1 MMRRRDRGIRWRVKA
16 HHDERGQAIVEMAL
30 VLPLMLVLI
39 VAIADVARAAWTNST
54 LATAAREGSRYA
66 IVHGAESDDPSGPG
80 SARFTAPDRDTGV
93 EAVVRA
99 KAVGVRDV
107 QVTVRWPDGNNGRG
121 SRVVVEASV
130 VFVPSMSDLL
140 LNGAFRLTLSSS
152 STLVIHR

>member
-1 MMRRRDRGIRWRVKA
+1 MSRLRRGVGKPRAAHRDEG
-16 HHDERGQAIVEMAL
+16 GQAIVEMAL

-66 IVHGAESDDPSGPG
+66 IVHGAESADPSGPG
-80 SARFTAPDRDTGV
+80 SSRYTAPDRDTGV

-107 QVTVRWPDGNNGRG
+107 QVIARWPDGDNGRG
-121 SRVVVEASV
+121 SRVTVEASV
-130 VFVPSMSDLL
+130 VFTPSMSDFL
-140 LNGAFRLTLSSS
+140 LNGAFKLTLSAS